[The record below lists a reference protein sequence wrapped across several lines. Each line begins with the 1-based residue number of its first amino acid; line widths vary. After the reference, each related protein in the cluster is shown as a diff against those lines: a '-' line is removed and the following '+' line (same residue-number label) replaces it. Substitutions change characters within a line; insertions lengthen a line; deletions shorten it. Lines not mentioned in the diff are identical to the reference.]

1 MSHRKTVLAV
11 GAHPDDIEFL
21 YSGTLLLLKQKGW
34 DIHMWNLANGS
45 AGSKTLGPEAIAA
58 KRWEE
63 ACASARILGAT
74 MHPPL
79 FQDLGIFYDAPSL
92 ARISS
97 LVREI
102 DPSIILTHPPSD
114 YMVDHENTCR
124 LLVTAA
130 IAKGIP
136 NFAVDPA
143 REAKHGPVALYH
155 APPLGC
161 RTGLNEP
168 VFPPLFVNIGS
179 VVQDKVR
186 MLLAHESQID
196 WLRQTQTMTSLE
208 EVVLAESRAVGKLSG
223 VFPSAEAFTPHD
235 KRGYCPEDFKPLEEA
250 LGGDVYCKSQR

>member
-1 MSHRKTVLAV
+1 MIKKTVLAV

-63 ACASARILGAT
+63 ALASARIVGAT

-92 ARISS
+92 ARVSS
-97 LVREI
+97 IVREI

-114 YMVDHENTCR
+114 YMEDHENTCR

-136 NFAVDPA
+136 NFAVEPA
-143 REAKHGPVALYH
+143 CQAKDGPVAVYH

-168 VFPPLFVNIGS
+168 VIPTLFVNIES

-186 MLLAHESQID
+186 MLLAHESQMD

-208 EVVLAESRAVGKLSG
+208 EVVLAESRAVGTLSG
-223 VFPSAEAFTPHD
+223 AFPCAEAFTPHD
-235 KRGYCPEDFKPLEEA
+235 HRGYCPEDFKPLEEA
-250 LGGDVYCKSQR
+250 LGVDVFHKSQP